1 LKGDIGVVEGVTAW
15 YVILGVAV
23 LLIALIMRFSTYTF
37 LVHQS
42 RWLPE
47 RASGT
52 ANVVCGTILVLGI
65 GILLG
70 KALFFSH

>member
-1 LKGDIGVVEGVTAW
+1 MEGVTGW
-15 YVILGVAV
+15 YVILGVSF
-23 LLIALIMRFSTYTF
+23 LLIALLMRFSTYTF
-37 LVHQS
+37 LVRQS

-47 RASGT
+47 KAGST
-52 ANVVCGTILVLGI
+52 ANVICGTIVILGI

>member
-1 LKGDIGVVEGVTAW
+1 MEGVTAW
-15 YVILGVAV
+15 YVILGVSF
-23 LLIALIMRFSTYTF
+23 LLIALLMRFSTYTF

-47 RASGT
+47 RAGGT
-52 ANVVCGTILVLGI
+52 ANVVSGVILVIGI
-65 GILLG
+65 GILIS